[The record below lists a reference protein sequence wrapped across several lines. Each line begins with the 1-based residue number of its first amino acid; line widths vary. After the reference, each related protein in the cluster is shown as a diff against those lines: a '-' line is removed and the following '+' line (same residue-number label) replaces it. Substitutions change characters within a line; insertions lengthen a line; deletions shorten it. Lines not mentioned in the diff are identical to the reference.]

1 MNENAKKPFNILVI
15 LSLALL
21 LSGCAENHK
30 RSETSSAELSAKSTQ
45 STSTASSAVSGQS
58 TKSSQS
64 GAPSVIAPNFR
75 GSSSGEQSVPEP
87 SDNSSTEEYIEIPS
101 ESTTDISTSEERS
114 EIPDTSLDEP
124 PYEIFPTN
132 TIEGGEVRTVSDSET
147 YIKSGEVLEVKGT
160 LVVENGA
167 SLFVEA
173 GGILQVDGIV
183 KLDGDIVLTDG
194 GRLVMGYDNAL
205 IDGIG
210 SIVVKDNFEQID
222 CERGWINV
230 HIAPPERVVEN
241 GVTTVGG
248 VVIANKAIKLPPEY
262 GSWLSEGEVTSETY
276 NALVDMNNHSD
287 HSYYIVSAYRSY
299 YSQESIFKGWCDI
312 YGFEEAST
320 ISSQAGHS
328 EHQTGLTMD
337 LDSLEQSYG
346 NTPEGIWL
354 AENCYKYGFIIRYPK
369 GKDEITGYAYEP
381 WHVRYLGKSTAKLV
395 YNSGLTLEE
404 FLNVEGGTTVID

>member
-1 MNENAKKPFNILVI
+1 MKTIKPSNIYIYILAI
-15 LSLALL
+15 LSLVLF
-21 LSGCAENHK
+21 LSGCTEK
-30 RSETSSAELSAKSTQ
+30 SESSSGVQSTQGTSSVQ
-45 STSTASSAVSGQS
+45 SS
-58 TKSSQS
+58 KSSS
-64 GAPSVIAPNFR
+64 GGAPSVIAPNFR
-75 GSSSGEQSVPEP
+75 GSSSAEQSVSEASTGAASSEP
-87 SDNSSTEEYIEIPS
+87 APV
-101 ESTTDISTSEERS
+101 ISTSEEYI
-114 EIPDTSLDEP
+114 EVPETSLDRP

-132 TIEGGEVRTVSDSET
+132 TVEEGDVHTVSNSEA
-147 YIKSGEVLEVKGT
+147 YIRSGEVWDVKGT

-167 SLFVEA
+167 SLIIEA
-173 GGILQVDGIV
+173 DGILQVDGNA
-183 KLDGDIVLTDG
+183 KLDGEIVLSKG
-194 GRLVMGYDNAL
+194 GRLILGYDNAL
-205 IDGIG
+205 IDGSG
-210 SIVVKDNFEQID
+210 SVVVKDNFEQID
-222 CERGWINV
+222 CERGQINV
-230 HIAPPERVVEN
+230 HITPPERVVEN

-248 VVIANKAIKLPPEY
+248 IVIANKAIKLPPEY

-276 NALVDMNNHSD
+276 NALVEMNNHSD
-287 HSYYIVSAYRSY
+287 HWYYIVSAYRSY

-346 NTPEGIWL
+346 DTPEGVWL

-369 GKDEITGYAYEP
+369 GKEEITGYAYEP